1 MSTVG
6 ATGHE
11 VLRGLPLDATPLRLG
26 RAPAGVASASAEHA
40 GREQALRDAQALALK
55 EAREEARR
63 AGHAEGLREGRA
75 HAAEEIRQ
83 AVQRAVAEAVQ
94 PLQAQHERLQEIA
107 RNAQGTAAV
116 ALAAAEDEMVALCF
130 EALCRLVG
138 ERSAEPEAVRAQVA
152 QLLALHGGAD
162 VLLHVH
168 PQDAELLERGAEGQ
182 ARWVADPQV
191 ALGGCI
197 LKSSGGALD
206 ARLET
211 MLAACKAALLEARA
225 RRRQAVADGEAP

>member
-1 MSTVG
+1 MSAVG
-6 ATGHE
+6 VTGHE

-26 RAPAGVASASAEHA
+26 RAPSGVAPASAEHS

-63 AGHAEGLREGRA
+63 VAHAEGLREGRA

-107 RNAQGTAAV
+107 RNAQEAAAA

-138 ERSAEPEAVRAQVA
+138 ERGVEPDAVREQVS
-152 QLLALHGGAD
+152 QRLALHGGAD

-168 PQDAELLERGAEGQ
+168 PQDAQLLERGAEGQ

-225 RRRQAVADGEAP
+225 RRRDAVVDGEAP